1 MTASA
6 PAFQLILI
14 GGGVRSGKSRFA
26 LELAEGLGRSRT
38 FIATAEGLDDEMATR
53 IARHRGERPASFTTI
68 EEPVALP
75 ECLRHVWLAP
85 GAAPAA
91 SEPGGAGGPG
101 LAPVP
106 ALALAPPDVLV
117 VDCLTLWVSNLLVR
131 GDSEV
136 AVTARIRELVEVLRA
151 RRSHVILVSNEVG
164 MGLVPETAIG
174 RAFRDLLGHLH
185 QLLAAE
191 ADQIFLGV
199 MGLLLRVSPPPIE
212 RVCEGA
218 REGARE
224 QVGRW

>member
-1 MTASA
+1 MKAAA
-6 PAFQLILI
+6 PAHRLVLI

-26 LELAEGLGRSRT
+26 LELAEGFGPSRT

-53 IARHRGERPASFTTI
+53 IARHRGERPESFTTI
-68 EEPVALP
+68 EEPVALT
-75 ECLRHVWLAP
+75 ECLRRAWQ
-85 GAAPAA
+85 APA
-91 SEPGGAGGPG
+91 PT
-101 LAPVP
+101 
-106 ALALAPPDVLV
+106 PPDVLV

-136 AVTARIRELVEVLRA
+136 TVTARIRELVEVLRA

-191 ADQIFLGV
+191 ADQIFLGM

-218 REGARE
+218 RE

>member
-1 MTASA
+1 MMAAA
-6 PAFQLILI
+6 PAHQLILI

-26 LELAEGLGRSRT
+26 LELAEGLGPSRT

-75 ECLRHVWLAP
+75 ECLRRAWHGP

-91 SEPGGAGGPG
+91 SEPGAAGVPG
-101 LAPVP
+101 LAPV
-106 ALALAPPDVLV
+106 PPDVLV
-117 VDCLTLWVSNLLVR
+117 VDCLTLWISNLLVR
-131 GDSEV
+131 GGSE
-136 AVTARIRELVEVLRA
+136 AGITARIRELAEALRA
-151 RRSHVILVSNEVG
+151 RRSHVVLVSNEVG

-191 ADQIFLGV
+191 ADQIFLGM

-212 RVCEGA
+212 RVGVRLGE
-218 REGARE
+218 RR
-224 QVGRW
+224 RW

>member
-38 FIATAEGLDDEMATR
+38 FIATAEGLDDEMTTR
-53 IARHRGERPASFTTI
+53 IARHREERPASFTTI

-75 ECLRHVWLAP
+75 ERLRRAWQAP
-85 GAAPAA
+85 
-91 SEPGGAGGPG
+91 
-101 LAPVP
+101 
-106 ALALAPPDVLV
+106 APPDVLV

-136 AVTARIRELVEVLRA
+136 AVTGRIQELVEVLGA

-164 MGLVPETAIG
+164 MGLVPESALG

-185 QLLAAE
+185 QVLAAE
-191 ADQIFLGV
+191 ADQIFLGM
-199 MGLLLRVSPPPIE
+199 MGLLLRISPPPIE
-212 RVCEGA
+212 RVGA
-218 REGARE
+218 R
-224 QVGRW
+224 VGERVDERAGRR